1 MFNFVLTIKGKG
13 VSEYAQELAFPG
25 MKREVEGLGT
35 TVCVIFYFIFFVY
48 SKKYTEKEL
57 MGVENM
63 EDHHG
68 LTDHISTFGLSVG
81 NSSPSFWNLIL
92 CRWRKRISS
101 INYKLI
107 IPNLM
112 FKP

>member
-1 MFNFVLTIKGKG
+1 MVD
-13 VSEYAQELAFPG
+13 
-25 MKREVEGLGT
+25 
-35 TVCVIFYFIFFVY
+35 
-48 SKKYTEKEL
+48 
-57 MGVENM
+57 ENM

-68 LTDHISTFGLSVG
+68 QTGHISTFGLSVG

-112 FKP
+112 FKPYIFHDIVTRASITSFLCYGFCITSSNTTKHLFLLSKGFMLHKTSCISLSLSL